1 MSKRAFLSL
10 ILIILLIPSSVVYAS
25 PLNVTRINISLSDA
39 EGKPLSD
46 VQVLLDLYFY
56 EIIAPEQTELRGA
69 ISDECTTD
77 AHGMCSIL
85 IGETQDLLLHGRLD
99 LGSYGSR
106 EVEWHGGA
114 LNVPIQIK
122 PGSKTQFNPVTI
134 YSGILF
140 ALIALGVIV
149 QHRRKHI

>member
-1 MSKRAFLSL
+1 MSERAYLSL
-10 ILIILLIPSSVVYAS
+10 ILFILFIPSSVVYAS
-25 PLNVTRINISLSDA
+25 PLNVTRINISLSDP
-39 EGKPLSD
+39 EGQPLSD

-56 EIIAPEQTELRGA
+56 EVIAPEQNELRGA
-69 ISDECTTD
+69 LSDECTTD
-77 AHGMCSIL
+77 TQGACTIL
-85 IGETQDLLLHGRLD
+85 IGETQDLLLHGKFD
-99 LGSYGSR
+99 LGSYGSW

>member
-1 MSKRAFLSL
+1 MIRRGL
-10 ILIILLIPSSVVYAS
+10 IPLLLFTLLIPSSVVYAS
-25 PLNVTRINISLSDA
+25 SSNVTRINISLLDA
-39 EGKPLSD
+39 EGQPLSD

-56 EIIAPEQTELRGA
+56 EVIAPEQNELRGA

-77 AHGMCSIL
+77 AQGACTIL
-85 IGETQDLLLHGRLD
+85 IGETQDLLLHGKLD

-122 PGSKTQFNPVTI
+122 PESKTQIKPMTI
-134 YSGILF
+134 YSAILF
-140 ALIALGVIV
+140 AFIGLGIIV
-149 QHRRKHI
+149 QNKRKHT